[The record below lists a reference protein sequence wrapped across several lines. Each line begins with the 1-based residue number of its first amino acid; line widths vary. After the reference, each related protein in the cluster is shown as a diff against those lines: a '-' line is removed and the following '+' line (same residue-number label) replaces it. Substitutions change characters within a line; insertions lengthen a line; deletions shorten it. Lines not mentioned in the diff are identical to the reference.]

1 MAIFNSVISW
11 YFKKRSSQLEYMQN
25 HAPELQEN
33 IRKKLLKMAEDT
45 EFGRRYDFENCATI
59 FSFRE
64 KIPISNYE
72 SLYPYIQRMMKGEQN
87 ILWSSDIKWFAK
99 SSGTTNDKSKFI
111 PVSFESL
118 ELCHFRAGKDVLTN
132 YCSRFE
138 NTEIFTGKGLVLGGS
153 HQVNNVN
160 EDIFFGDLSA
170 VLMENMPFLG
180 EILRAPKN
188 EIALMSNWE
197 DKLERMVST
206 TIHENITSITGVPT
220 WTIVLMERILEVTG
234 AKTIAEIWPN
244 LELYIHGGVGF
255 VPYKERFMELV
266 GKPMNFLENYNA
278 SEGFFGMQD
287 LSTPDELLLM
297 PDYDIYYEFMPM
309 NQYGLEHPQ
318 LLSLD
323 EVVLDE
329 VYALVISTNSGLWR
343 YIVGDT
349 IRFTSLKPF
358 RIKIT
363 GRTRQ
368 FINAF
373 GEELMIENA
382 ELAIRAA
389 CDASDCTVK
398 EYTAAPKYF
407 SEKHDAGHEWLIEF
421 EREPANFSLF
431 SKVLDD
437 TLQKSNSDYEAK
449 RFNNMAMKPPVI
461 HTMPRGTFHAWLNK
475 KGKLGGQHKVPRL
488 CNDRKV
494 IDDILGMTFA

>member
-11 YFKKRSSQLEYMQN
+11 YFKTRSSQLEYMQS

-33 IRKKLLKMAEDT
+33 IRKKLLKTAEDS
-45 EFGRRYDFENCATI
+45 EYGRKYDFENCATI

-64 KIPISNYE
+64 KIPINTYE
-72 SLYPYIQRMMKGEQN
+72 SLYPYIERMMRGEQN
-87 ILWSSDIKWFAK
+87 ILWGSDIKWFAK

-138 NTEIFTGKGLVLGGS
+138 NTEIFSGKGLVLGGS
-153 HQVNNVN
+153 HQVNNMN

-170 VLMENMPFLG
+170 VLLENMPFLG

-188 EIALMSNWE
+188 DIALLSNWE
-197 DKLERMVST
+197 EKLERIVST
-206 TIHENITSITGVPT
+206 TIKENITSITGVPT
-220 WTIVLMERILEVTG
+220 WTIVLMERILQATG
-234 AKTIAEIWPN
+234 AKTIAEVWPN

-255 VPYKERFMELV
+255 IPYKERFLKLA
-266 GKPMNFLENYNA
+266 GKPINFLENYNA

-287 LSTPDELLLM
+287 LSTADELFLM
-297 PDYDIYYEFMPM
+297 PDYDIYYEFMPI
-309 NQYGLEHPQ
+309 NQYGKEHPK
-318 LLSLD
+318 LLSLE
-323 EVVLDE
+323 EVKLDE
-329 VYALVISTNSGLWR
+329 VYALVISTNAGLWR

-349 IRFTSLKPF
+349 VRFTSLNPF

-363 GRTRQ
+363 GRTRL

-382 ELAIRAA
+382 EHAIKAA
-389 CDASDCTVK
+389 CDASDCCVK

-407 SEKHDAGHEWLIEF
+407 SENQDAGHEWLIEF
-421 EREPANFSLF
+421 EKEPENFTLF
-431 SKVLDD
+431 SQVLDD
-437 TLQKSNSDYEAK
+437 TLKERNSDYEAK
-449 RFNNMAMKPPVI
+449 RYNNIAMKPPVI
-461 HTMPRGTFHAWLNK
+461 HKMPKGTFYNWLNK
-475 KGKLGGQHKVPRL
+475 KGKLGGQNKVPRL
-488 CNDRKV
+488 SNDRNV
-494 IDDILGMTFA
+494 LEDILSM

>member
-1 MAIFNSVISW
+1 MPIFNSVISW

-25 HAPELQEN
+25 HAPELQES
-33 IRKKLLKMAEDT
+33 IRIKLLKMAADT
-45 EFGRRYDFENCATI
+45 EFGKKYNFDKCTTI

-72 SLYPYIQRMMKGEQN
+72 ALYPYIERMMKGEQN

-132 YCSRFE
+132 YCNHFE
-138 NTEIFTGKGLVLGGS
+138 NTEIFSGKGLVLGGS
-153 HQVNNVN
+153 YQVNNVN
-160 EDIFFGDLSA
+160 QDIFFGDLSA

-188 EIALMSNWE
+188 EIALLSNWE
-197 DKLERMVST
+197 EKLERIIST
-206 TIHENITSITGVPT
+206 TIKENITSITGVPT
-220 WTIVLMERILEVTG
+220 WTIVLMERILQETG

-255 VPYKERFMELV
+255 VPYKERFLALA
-266 GKPMNFLENYNA
+266 GKPINFLENYNA

-287 LSTPDELLLM
+287 LSTKDELLLM

-309 NQYGLEHPQ
+309 CEYGKEHPQ

-323 EVVLDE
+323 EVKLNE
-329 VYALVISTNSGLWR
+329 IYALVISTNSGLWR

-349 IRFTSLKPF
+349 IRFTSLHPF
-358 RIKIT
+358 RIKIV
-363 GRTRQ
+363 GRTRL

-382 ELAIRAA
+382 ESAIKAA
-389 CDASDCTVK
+389 CDASDCIVK

-407 SEKHDAGHEWLIEF
+407 SEHHDAGHEWLIEF
-421 EREPANFSLF
+421 VKEPLNFILF
-431 SKVLDD
+431 GKVLDD
-437 TLQKSNSDYEAK
+437 TLKLQNSDYEAK
-449 RFNNMAMKPPVI
+449 RYNDIAMKPPVI
-461 HTMPRGTFHAWLNK
+461 HNMPKGTFHNWLDK
-475 KGKLGGQHKVPRL
+475 KGKLGGQNKVPRL
-488 CNDRKV
+488 SNDRK
-494 IDDILGMTFA
+494 ILEDILGM